1 MRGRG
6 GAATTGGHRQWS
18 SLVEPREHAV
28 RTGRRQHGVRGAVV
42 VGGALYAGLLGLVGD
57 AAVTVSTC
65 GAGQA
70 QALHEQLEAGAA
82 DAVLDDGLACLVQC
96 ARVRLAGSALQVGDR
111 VLEGVDRTFGVESRE
126 VAATE
131 LASVA
136 NATRVRPLLVAELA
150 DTVDP

>member
-42 VGGALYAGLLGLVGD
+42 VGGALLVGD

-111 VLEGVDRTFGVESRE
+111 VLEGVDRTFGVEARE

-136 NATRVRPLLVAELA
+136 NATRVRRLLVAESA
-150 DTVDP
+150 DTVDT